1 MWFWCLSSRKFY
13 RIKTWILAA
22 FLLPLE
28 GGSGFAQGGTW
39 PGWKPPFFCTIWSH
53 LLGTNENFEPNN
65 IWVPLYTII
74 CRNTCFTINICV
86 ACMHV
91 YYWQLVA
98 FFFLILW
105 CGWTSK
111 KQGVGTILGGLLFS
125 HEFVV
130 LIYIYIHQRTFIYIS
145 LAMIPP
151 NQSGCVLIWSMFP
164 FNNSG

>member
-98 FFFLILW
+98 FFFFDIVVW
-105 CGWTSK
+105 MNFKEARCRDHFGWPVVFSWICGP
-111 KQGVGTILGGLLFS
+111 
-125 HEFVV
+125 H
-130 LIYIYIHQRTFIYIS
+130 IYIYTPTYFYIYFPSNDTTKSIWMCFNLINVS
-145 LAMIPP
+145 L
-151 NQSGCVLIWSMFP
+151 Q
-164 FNNSG
+164 